1 MKPIQVYT
9 INRDSVLC
17 NDIHQY
23 HAHPLRHKAYYRC
36 DPIYGVNPEVAVIDM
51 QQWKIRRICEGL
63 IEDDS
68 PYTAKYFESYIAVD
82 PVLEKMLVADV
93 KEEYEQKL
101 DNLHSKIKD
110 QQEAIESLSENVRA
124 FCCLPWYKRLYWT
137 LKNPTDALFGMNW
150 RRK

>member
-23 HAHPLRHKAYYRC
+23 APQSICHKAYYRC
-36 DPIYGVNPEVAVIDM
+36 DPIYGVNPEVAVIDS
-51 QQWKIRRICEGL
+51 QYWKIRKFTEVREFA
-63 IEDDS
+63 
-68 PYTAKYFESYIAVD
+68 PESYEKLEAYIAVD
-82 PVLEKMLVADV
+82 PVLERMLVANV

-101 DNLHSKIKD
+101 NTLHSKIKD
-110 QQEAIESLSENVRA
+110 YQEAIKSLSENVRA
-124 FCCLPWYKRLYWT
+124 FCCLPWYERLYWT
-137 LKNPTDALFGMNW
+137 LKSPVDALFGMNW